1 MSGLVTEESR
11 WRQMTSLVDHF
22 MHFYMYFIFSFRNV
36 SVTEVLTALTLQRW
50 AKEDKF
56 EVK

>member
-11 WRQMTSLVDHF
+11 WRQMTSLVDYF

>member
-11 WRQMTSLVDHF
+11 WRQMTSLVDRF